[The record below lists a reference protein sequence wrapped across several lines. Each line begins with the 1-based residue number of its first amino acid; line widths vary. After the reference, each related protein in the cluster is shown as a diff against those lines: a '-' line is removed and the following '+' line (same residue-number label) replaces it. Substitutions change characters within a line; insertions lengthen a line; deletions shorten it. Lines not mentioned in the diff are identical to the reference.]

1 MLQLIKHVEN
11 CTSFNPYQSAY
22 RMGYSIETALLK
34 LLNDIY
40 NAADCSKRSLLLL
53 LDLSAAFDCI
63 DIDIL
68 LRRLNHSFGILET
81 ALHWIASYLNDRHQ
95 FVRIGTEQSNS
106 VSCDYGVPQ
115 GSVLGPLLFSLY
127 VAPVATVI
135 ARFGINHIQY
145 ADDTQLYLNL
155 SSGNDHVAISG
166 LLNCFE
172 ALTKWY
178 AVNGLQLNAEKT
190 DGILL
195 GTAARLRN
203 DGAVSGIR
211 LSTAFCI
218 RSRICLYG

>member
-1 MLQLIKHVEN
+1 M
-11 CTSFNPYQSAY
+11 
-22 RMGYSIETALLK
+22 
-34 LLNDIY
+34 
-40 NAADCSKRSLLLL
+40 LLL

-63 DIDIL
+63 DINIL
-68 LRRLNHSFGILET
+68 LRRLNHSFGISET

-203 DGAVSGIR
+203 DGVVSGIR
-211 LSTAFCI
+211 LSTASDLVLASTVKTLGVTLDSSLSFNKHIDNMLSYCCTATH
-218 RSRICLYG
+218 S